1 MWQFKLGGPFTIQ
14 AQALATCDFQTL
26 AVPIIVTTRCN
37 AGARFVCGGG
47 ATGPYVPATGLT
59 TCQNNVG
66 GALPDPTAVYPT
78 TVQYNCAENMFQPVF
93 VSMGV
98 DAGGDA
104 ASNGDALTLTAAFS
118 GAVSPFSWWSKAYTS
133 ATVKWTIRV
142 PESARADLIQD
153 GTGCVV
159 WVLERTV

>member
-1 MWQFKLGGPFTIQ
+1 
-14 AQALATCDFQTL
+14 
-26 AVPIIVTTRCN
+26 
-37 AGARFVCGGG
+37 
-47 ATGPYVPATGLT
+47 
-59 TCQNNVG
+59 
-66 GALPDPTAVYPT
+66 VYPT

-104 ASNGDALTLTAAFS
+104 ASNGDALTLTALFS
-118 GAVSPFSWWSKAYTS
+118 GAVPTTSWWSKAYTS

-142 PESARADLIQD
+142 PESDRADLIQD

-159 WVLERTV
+159 WVLDRTV